1 MSEILLGT
9 SGWSYAE
16 WEETLYTRKQGK
28 LTQYSSIFPTAE
40 INSTFYALPKNEIVF
55 GWTRHTPENF
65 RFSAKLPQTITH
77 KKVLDSSKG
86 IEADLNLFLEVMKP
100 LIDTGKLI
108 CILVQL
114 PPFLKINIDRLE
126 SFLTLIPKP
135 SPAFAVEFRHMSWLQ
150 KDVFKLL
157 EKYSAAYTIVDEP
170 LLPPDAHITSDFAY
184 FRWHGRGS
192 KPWFNYRYLE
202 EELEESVKRVNEVV
216 KKTDRII
223 GYFNNHFHG
232 YAPEN
237 CLQIMKMLGIETL
250 ESSNALDRI
259 SSRRKGKPSAPSK
272 TLEAWMGP
280 LGDRT
285 VENWL
290 LKLTSADVIELAK
303 SILDKDFSLREDSK
317 KRIAAYVGE
326 TTVDINF
333 ELHSITHYCPFWS
346 KSSLKKRICPHV
358 AKLLLSI
365 EPEKAR
371 AALFQISSTL
381 DGWNFE
387 SRLSVDFP
395 K

>member
-1 MSEILLGT
+1 MAEILLGT

-28 LTQYSSIFPTAE
+28 LTQYSSIFPTVE

-55 GWTRHTPENF
+55 GWTRHTPTNF
-65 RFSAKLPQTITH
+65 KFSAKLPQTITH
-77 KKVLDSSKG
+77 KKALDPSKG
-86 IEADLNLFLEVMKP
+86 IESDLNLFLEVMKP
-100 LIDTGKLI
+100 LIDAGKLI

-126 SFLTLIPKP
+126 SFLKLIPKQ
-135 SPAFAVEFRHMSWLQ
+135 SLAFAVEFRHISWLQ
-150 KDVFKLL
+150 KDIFKLL

-192 KPWFNYRYLE
+192 KPWFNYRYSE
-202 EELEESVKRVNEVV
+202 EELEESVKRVNEVI

-223 GYFNNHFHG
+223 GYFNNHFHA

-237 CLQIMKMLGIETL
+237 CLQIMKMLGIETPK
-250 ESSNALDRI
+250 SSIALDRI
-259 SSRRKGKPSAPSK
+259 SSKRKGKPSTPSK

-280 LGDRT
+280 LVDMT

-303 SILDKDFSLREDSK
+303 SMPDKDFSLREDSR
-317 KRIAAYVGE
+317 KRIAAYVAE

-333 ELHSITHYCPFWS
+333 ELYSITHYCPLWS
-346 KSSLKKRICPHV
+346 KLSPEKKICPHV

-365 EPEKAR
+365 EPEKAK
-371 AALFQISSTL
+371 AALVRINSTL
-381 DGWNFE
+381 DRWNFE

>member
-55 GWTRHTPENF
+55 GWTRHTPSNF
-65 RFSAKLPQTITH
+65 KFSAKLPQTITH
-77 KKVLDSSKG
+77 KKALDSSKG
-86 IEADLNLFLEVMKP
+86 IESDLNLFLEVMKP
-100 LIDTGKLI
+100 LIDAGKLI

-114 PPFLKINIDRLE
+114 PPFLKINVDRPE
-126 SFLTLIPKP
+126 SFLTLIPKS

-157 EKYSAAYTIVDEP
+157 EKYSTAYTIVDEP
-170 LLPPDAHITSDFAY
+170 LLPPDVHVTSDFAY

-192 KPWFNYRYLE
+192 KPWFNYRYSE

-223 GYFNNHFHG
+223 GYFNNHFHA

-237 CLQIMKMLGIETL
+237 CLQIMKMLGIETP
-250 ESSNALDRI
+250 ESSTTLDRI
-259 SSRRKGKPSAPSK
+259 TSRRKGKPSAPSR

-280 LGDRT
+280 LGDT
-285 VENWL
+285 IVENWL

-303 SILDKDFSLREDSK
+303 SIPDEDFSLREDSK
-317 KRIAAYVGE
+317 KRIAAYISE

-346 KSSLKKRICPHV
+346 KSSLKKRICPHI

-365 EPEKAR
+365 ESEKAR
-371 AALFQISSTL
+371 AALFQINSTL
-381 DGWNFE
+381 DRWNFE